1 MIGPA
6 AAAAAATPKPYH
18 RHVPPPI
25 ARQARRAW
33 RRLSGRP
40 PGYAIGCQANPARP
54 EIVADFRFFAV
65 LGTWMEEDVV
75 EATVRNA
82 FAQGVEAVYLVD
94 NASTDA
100 TVQRAVGAGATLAES
115 FDTEVYEEHVR
126 ILLMN
131 AVVARVSLASGAAH
145 AWWLWLDADEFPE
158 GPDGTTLRQYLASL
172 DRRFRIVGSSYFNH
186 FPTEKPEYLPGFHP
200 ADLQPMSEFF
210 VKDRPRFCPQPHW
223 KHPLQRFDRS
233 GPFVMSIIGF
243 HGANTLA
250 ATPLLEPEGGIVT
263 HHAQYREEAFTRARL
278 ERLCGEQRNDYND
291 SIGNTE
297 IQKRFESLDAV
308 YAQRWSEVAD
318 LRTRASGFGVHPTAR
333 PASAVANRW
342 YEPADLEAAKA
353 RWSAENSGAR
363 STVSNDRATP
373 AN

>member
-1 MIGPA
+1 
-6 AAAAAATPKPYH
+6 
-18 RHVPPPI
+18 VPTRI
-25 ARQARRAW
+25 APRARRAL
-33 RRLSGRP
+33 RRLAGRP
-40 PGYAIGCQANPARP
+40 PGHAIASAANPADP
-54 EIVADFRFFAV
+54 ETLPEFRFFAV

-100 TVQRAVGAGATLAES
+100 TVERAVGAGAMLAES
-115 FDTEVYEEHVR
+115 FDTDVYEEHVR

-131 AVVARVSLASGAAH
+131 AVVARVSLASGARH

-158 GPDGTTLRQYLASL
+158 GPDAMTIRDYLATL

-250 ATPLLEPEGGIVT
+250 AGPILEPEGGIVT
-263 HHAQYREEAFTRARL
+263 HHAQYRDEAFTRARL
-278 ERLCGEQRNDYND
+278 ELLCGEQRNHYND

-308 YAQRWSEVAD
+308 YAQRWSDVAD
-318 LRTRASGFGVHPTAR
+318 LRTRASGLGVHPTLQ
-333 PASAVANRW
+333 STSGTGHRW

-353 RWSAENSGAR
+353 QWKAANGAAT
-363 STVSNDRATP
+363 STASSDRATP
-373 AN
+373 AS